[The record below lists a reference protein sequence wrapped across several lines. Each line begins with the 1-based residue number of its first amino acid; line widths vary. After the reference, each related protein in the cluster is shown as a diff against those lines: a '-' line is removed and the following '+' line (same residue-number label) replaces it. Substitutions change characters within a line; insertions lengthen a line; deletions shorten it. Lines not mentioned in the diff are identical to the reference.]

1 MDVMEIVMRIV
12 KYLIEGLAVGAAA
25 WAVGRRKLNIETVV
39 IIAHTASVTSIIPYT
54 FSSQIGD
61 STRLGAG
68 VALGAKIVGG
78 IPTVA
83 L

>member
-25 WAVGRRKLNIETVV
+25 WAVGRRKLKMEEVV
-39 IIAHTASVTSIIPYT
+39 IIAITAAVTLIILDT

>member
-1 MDVMEIVMRIV
+1 MEIVMLIV

-25 WAVGRRKLNIETVV
+25 LAVGRRKLKMEEVVNIAITAAVTL
-39 IIAHTASVTSIIPYT
+39 IILDT
-54 FSSQIGD
+54 FSAQVGD

>member
-25 WAVGRRKLNIETVV
+25 WAVGRRKLKMEEVV
-39 IIAHTASVTSIIPYT
+39 IIAITAAVTLIILDT
-54 FSSQIGD
+54 FSAQVGD